1 MQARFEEAMQELDQK
16 QAEDIKRPSQERT
29 REIFQKQESELKDAL
44 KQCESFKAQV
54 KSLEEKL
61 LVKSDP
67 QKGTIQHSH
76 GISFGNE
83 KLLETNKQSQ
93 LDDLVAHFEQ
103 FNMEDLQG
111 TGQSKERKI
120 LSPDLSKIE
129 DQKGENSV
137 EIKETTADFEQ
148 FRKNVQE
155 QLNEKKVRL
164 LELEAENGELKSV
177 IEQMTNDVKRIKSAA
192 N

>member
-1 MQARFEEAMQELDQK
+1 MQELDQK
-16 QAEDIKRPSQERT
+16 QAEEIKRPSQERT
-29 REIFQKQESELKDAL
+29 REIFQKQESELKDAH
-44 KQCESFKAQV
+44 KECESLKAQV

-61 LVKSDP
+61 LVKSGP
-67 QKGTIQHSH
+67 QKGTVQHSH

-164 LELEAENGELKSV
+164 LELEAENGELKNI